1 MTTGFILNSFYVFS
15 LLLFKATVHAT
26 ETGTIKNASTETR
39 TSKKMI
45 GKIDLLDRE
54 KSGIVEKEIFQNIP
68 LVKENGNSCIIQI
81 ISEDSLKKFYLFKDG
96 IYSFFLTYE
105 LFYFLVII
113 MKNKKFAL
121 RQYDDNIFA
130 INLTEDELADV
141 YETVSDLIPG
151 SFDYHNKPTLITNKL
166 ELLVDIFML

>member
-1 MTTGFILNSFYVFS
+1 
-15 LLLFKATVHAT
+15 
-26 ETGTIKNASTETR
+26 
-39 TSKKMI
+39 MI

-54 KSGIVEKEIFQNIP
+54 KSGFVEKEIFQNIP

-151 SFDYHNKPTLITNKL
+151 SFDYHNKPTLITNML

>member
-1 MTTGFILNSFYVFS
+1 
-15 LLLFKATVHAT
+15 
-26 ETGTIKNASTETR
+26 
-39 TSKKMI
+39 MI
-45 GKIDLLDRE
+45 GKIDLLDSE

-81 ISEDSLKKFYLFKDG
+81 MSEDSLKKFYLFKDG

-121 RQYDDNIFA
+121 KQYDDNIFA
-130 INLTEDELADV
+130 IDLTEDELADV

>member
-1 MTTGFILNSFYVFS
+1 
-15 LLLFKATVHAT
+15 
-26 ETGTIKNASTETR
+26 
-39 TSKKMI
+39 MI

-54 KSGIVEKEIFQNIP
+54 KSGFVEKEIFQNIP
-68 LVKENGNSCIIQI
+68 LVKENGNSCIMQI

-141 YETVSDLIPG
+141 YETVSDLIPR

>member
-1 MTTGFILNSFYVFS
+1 
-15 LLLFKATVHAT
+15 
-26 ETGTIKNASTETR
+26 
-39 TSKKMI
+39 MI

-81 ISEDSLKKFYLFKDG
+81 ISEDSLKKIYLFKNG
-96 IYSFFLTYE
+96 FYSFFLTYE

-130 INLTEDELADV
+130 IDLTEDELADV

-166 ELLVDIFML
+166 ELLVDIFTL